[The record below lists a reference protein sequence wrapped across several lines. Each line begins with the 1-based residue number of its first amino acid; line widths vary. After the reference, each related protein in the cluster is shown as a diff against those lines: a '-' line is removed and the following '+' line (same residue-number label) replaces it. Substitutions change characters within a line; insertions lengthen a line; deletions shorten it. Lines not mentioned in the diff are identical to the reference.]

1 MHDKP
6 FNDADKEDFSLNNF
20 DLADDKPESSN
31 AEMSEDFNSMIGG
44 EDPFDQKDK
53 LEPSIPEAFNPV
65 EDSFTADEMNS
76 FDDPNFPYPSV
87 EEPAVSADHF
97 DEGAEASEEG
107 SDNNSSLMVY
117 IAVAVLVAAVVA
129 WFSMGSSDDADVS
142 ERPVS
147 HAVLDNDV
155 QMQRAERKSAML
167 EERVNSLQQ
176 QLLLKD
182 EKIAELTHVI
192 SEQAIKQKRLMAQ
205 KAALAVKKQVAVV
218 QKQIPAVQPVV
229 VKRIQQAPAVKPV
242 VKKSAVGWVIVI
254 ASLNS
259 RGAAD
264 RAIANLK
271 AKGIAAEVNPIMV
284 KGNPWY
290 RIRVSGFTS
299 RQEANAQKAYM
310 ASQHG
315 IKDTWIHKPK

>member
-1 MHDKP
+1 
-6 FNDADKEDFSLNNF
+6 
-20 DLADDKPESSN
+20 
-31 AEMSEDFNSMIGG
+31 
-44 EDPFDQKDK
+44 
-53 LEPSIPEAFNPV
+53 
-65 EDSFTADEMNS
+65 MNS
-76 FDDPNFPYPSV
+76 FDDPNSPYPGV
-87 EEPAVSADHF
+87 EEPTVTADHF
-97 DEGAEASEEG
+97 DEGAEAVEEG
-107 SDNNSSLMVY
+107 AEKSSSLMIY

-129 WFSMGSSDDADVS
+129 WLSMGSSDDADVS

-155 QMQRAERKSAML
+155 QMQRAEKRSAML
-167 EERVNSLQQ
+167 EERVSSLQE

-192 SEQAIKQKRLMAQ
+192 SEQAIQQKKLMAQ
-205 KAALAVKKQVAVV
+205 KASAVAKKQVAAV
-218 QKQIPAVQPVV
+218 QKEVPAVQPVV
-229 VKRIQQAPAVKPV
+229 VKQIQRAPAVKPV
-242 VKKSAVGWVIVI
+242 VKKKVVGWVIVI

-259 RGAAD
+259 RAAAD
-264 RAIANLK
+264 KAITNLN

-299 RQEANAQKAYM
+299 REEANAQKAYM